1 MDTVEFFKTANRL
14 CKDQGCNKCPAC
26 KEGVCM
32 VMRMIRLDDNS
43 VKNIEETISKVEQ
56 WAKEHPVKTRQSEF
70 LRMFPNATI
79 NESDGIMC
87 ITPCSIEGKSIGCTK
102 GKSCGDCRREYW
114 LAEVT
119 DNGND

>member
-1 MDTVEFFKTANRL
+1 MDAVEFVKTVNRL
-14 CKDQGCNKCPAC
+14 CKNRHCDGCPIV
-26 KEGVCM
+26 KEGRCM
-32 VMRMIRLDDNS
+32 VVFDYYS
-43 VKNIEETISKVEQ
+43 VKNIEKTISKVEQ
-56 WAKEHPVKTRQSEF
+56 WAKEHPIKTRQSEF